1 MLDGGR
7 WLTVHKDI
15 TDEHDAK
22 RKLTESEQRFR
33 DFTSVAS
40 DWCWETD
47 KGHKFTF
54 FTDAFEAFTGVSPK
68 ELLGRFRS
76 ELPILEKDRPAVEA
90 HIKDLAGHKP
100 FKDLLFRMHN
110 RFHGCIWI
118 KTSGLPRFDKKG
130 RFIGYR
136 GSGANVT
143 QEQKRL
149 EELETAKAILNERTS
164 QLVEAQRLGKSGDW
178 SYRLGEPDLWWTPEI
193 YSLLGYDPATF
204 KTTRDAV
211 MSLYVADGA
220 NRILESQAKVISTGV
235 VQSVDVKVDVPT
247 AQSAMSWS

>member
-1 MLDGGR
+1 MS
-7 WLTVHKDI
+7 
-15 TDEHDAK
+15 
-22 RKLTESEQRFR
+22 RKS
-33 DFTSVAS
+33 
-40 DWCWETD
+40 
-47 KGHKFTF
+47 K
-54 FTDAFEAFTGVSPK
+54 
-68 ELLGRFRS
+68 
-76 ELPILEKDRPAVEA
+76 
-90 HIKDLAGHKP
+90 
-100 FKDLLFRMHN
+100 
-110 RFHGCIWI
+110 
-118 KTSGLPRFDKKG
+118 
-130 RFIGYR
+130 
-136 GSGANVT
+136 
-143 QEQKRL
+143 KRL

-164 QLVEAQRLGKSGDW
+164 QLVEAQRLGKIGDW